1 MTRRRAI
8 GFQEHLIMTSPRHTG
23 RGVQGGLIMK
33 NRIPT
38 DPTLSE
44 DAGVA
49 TITLS
54 RPTSLDSAGK
64 HELLNLVE
72 PLGARAEL
80 RALIVTASHPAAFLV
95 DVAELADMEPSRAAD
110 FSRAGHRLANA
121 LTALPFP
128 VIAAVEGAAL
138 GGGCE
143 LVLACDLAIAGEKA
157 TFGQIE
163 AMGGVMPGFGGT
175 WRLARRVGFQRA
187 CEMMF
192 TGAVIDAATARTYGL
207 VLEVAPAGGA
217 LAAARALSTRV
228 AKTSPASVAAIKRV
242 ANAAWNRPPAEIDEL
257 EEATFPGLFGPEQ
270 SARMHGFLA
279 QQAKAEAI
287 HG

>member
-1 MTRRRAI
+1 M
-8 GFQEHLIMTSPRHTG
+8 
-23 RGVQGGLIMK
+23 
-33 NRIPT
+33 
-38 DPTLSE
+38 E
-44 DAGVA
+44 DAMKSSPMLTENSGVA
-49 TITLS
+49 TLTLS

-64 HELLNLVE
+64 QALLEQVGVLEN
-72 PLGARAEL
+72 RTDL
-80 RALIVTASHPAAFLV
+80 RALIVAAGHPAAFLV

-110 FSRAGHRLANA
+110 FSRAGHQLANA
-121 LTALPFP
+121 LAALPFP

-143 LVLACDLAIAGEKA
+143 LVLACDLAVAGEHA

-192 TGAVIDAATARTYGL
+192 TGSVIDASTAKAYGL
-207 VLEVAPAGGA
+207 ILNVVPGGGAIEAAHA
-217 LAAARALSTRV
+217 LAAQI

-242 ANAAWNRPPAEIDEL
+242 ANAAWNRLPTETDAL
-257 EEATFPGLFGPEQ
+257 EEASFPTLFGPEQ
-270 SARMHGFLA
+270 SARMHAFLK
-279 QQAKAEAI
+279 QQAQPTEARS
-287 HG
+287 

>member
-1 MTRRRAI
+1 
-8 GFQEHLIMTSPRHTG
+8 
-23 RGVQGGLIMK
+23 MK
-33 NRIPT
+33 TIIPT

-44 DAGVA
+44 DAGIA
-49 TITLS
+49 MITLS
-54 RPTSLDSAGK
+54 RPKTLDSAGK
-64 HELLNLVE
+64 HALLNLVE
-72 PLGARAEL
+72 SLRARAEL
-80 RALIVTASHPAAFLV
+80 RAVIITASHPAAFLV
-95 DVAELADMEPSRAAD
+95 DVAELADMEPARAAD
-110 FSRAGHRLANA
+110 FSRAGHRLANV
-121 LTALPFP
+121 LSALPFP

-143 LVLACDLAIAGEKA
+143 LMLACDLAIAGEKA

-207 VLEVAPAGGA
+207 VLEVTPAGEA
-217 LAAARALSTRV
+217 LAAARALSARITKTRQ
-228 AKTSPASVAAIKRV
+228 ASVAAIKQV
-242 ANAAWNRPPAEIDEL
+242 ANIAWNRPPAEIDQL
-257 EEATFPGLFGPEQ
+257 EEAAFSGLFGPEQ

-279 QQAKAEAI
+279 QQAKSESK
-287 HG
+287 HD

>member
-1 MTRRRAI
+1 
-8 GFQEHLIMTSPRHTG
+8 MTSQPS
-23 RGVQGGLIMK
+23 LAEA
-33 NRIPT
+33 
-38 DPTLSE
+38 D
-44 DAGVA
+44 GVA
-49 TITLS
+49 TLTLS

-64 HELLNLVE
+64 HALTEQVE
-72 PLGARAEL
+72 AIAGRTDIRAVIL
-80 RALIVTASHPAAFLV
+80 TANDPAAFLV
-95 DVAELADMEPSRAAD
+95 DVAELADMEPARAAD

-121 LTALPFP
+121 LAALPFP

-143 LVLACDLAIAGEKA
+143 LVLACDIAIAGERA

-192 TGAVIDAATARTYGL
+192 TADVIDAPIAKAYGL
-207 VLEVAPAGGA
+207 ILEVAPAGTALAQAKA
-217 LAAARALSTRV
+217 LAARI

-242 ANAAWNRPPAEIDEL
+242 AYAAWNLAPSEIDGL
-257 EEATFPGLFGPEQ
+257 EEATFPTLFGPEQ

-279 QQAKAEAI
+279 QQAAT
-287 HG
+287 GGQS